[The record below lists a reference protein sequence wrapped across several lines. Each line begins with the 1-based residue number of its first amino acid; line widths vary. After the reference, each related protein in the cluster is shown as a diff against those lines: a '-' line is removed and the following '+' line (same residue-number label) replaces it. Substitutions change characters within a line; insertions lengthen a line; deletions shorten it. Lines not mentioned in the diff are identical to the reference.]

1 MAPRPPVS
9 PVDRDA
15 PAVPVEF
22 ARLILQMLAEDGVEP
37 EQALAGLDIPLA
49 LVQED
54 GASLSINQH
63 ERLLRRGIE
72 LGGGRGGLGYE
83 IGLRIGLTTHS
94 LLAYALLSQVTLG
107 DAIRFGIEF
116 SQDFVPIYR
125 GALRIEDD
133 FAVLDIRMDEP
144 VEPALHRYAFD
155 MALVSVWSGMQVLMG
170 AHWPDVELWFD
181 YPEPEYFAAY
191 EQRLPPCRFG
201 MGANQICFPAT
212 QLARRIQTGD
222 PVMAQLM
229 GERLE
234 RERQARRRQGSTDI
248 RVLVRE
254 RLVAG
259 DDGYPVLEEVAAQ
272 LFMST
277 RTLRRK
283 LQQADTT
290 YVALLDEV
298 RLNDARRLLGMT
310 TLGIEAIAGRIG
322 FAEPASFT
330 HAFRRWTGMTPSE
343 WRSRRRETPDE
354 PLPQEP
360 PP

>member
-1 MAPRPPVS
+1 MSQRDARP

-22 ARLILQMLAEDGVEP
+22 ARLILQMMAERGVGQ
-37 EQALAGLDIPLA
+37 EQALEGLGIPAA
-49 LVQED
+49 LIATD

-63 ERLLRRGIE
+63 EGLLRRGIA
-72 LGGGRGGLGYE
+72 LSGHQGGLGYE
-83 IGLRIGLTTHS
+83 IGLRIGLTTHA

-125 GALRIEDD
+125 GALRLEDD
-133 FAVLDIRMDEP
+133 FAVLDISMDEP

-155 MALVSVWSGMQVLMG
+155 MALVSVWSGMQVLVG
-170 AHWPDVELWFD
+170 AHWPEVELWFD
-181 YPEPEYFAAY
+181 YPEPDYFAEY
-191 EQRLPPCRFG
+191 EQRLPACRFN
-201 MGANQICFPAT
+201 MGANQVCFPAA
-212 QLARRIQTGD
+212 QLARRIHTGD

-229 GERLE
+229 TERLE
-234 RERQARRRQGSTDI
+234 RERQARRRQGNTDI

-254 RLVAG
+254 LLVPDA
-259 DDGYPVLEEVAAQ
+259 DGYPVLDAVASR

-277 RTLRRK
+277 RTLKRK
-283 LQQADTT
+283 LQQAQTSFQ
-290 YVALLDEV
+290 AELDAV
-298 RLNDARRLLGMT
+298 RLDDARRLLGMSE
-310 TLGIEAIAGRIG
+310 LGVEEIAGRMG

-343 WRSRRRETPDE
+343 WRSRRKEEGQAPA
-354 PLPQEP
+354 
-360 PP
+360 

>member
-1 MAPRPPVS
+1 MSQRTPRAPI
-9 PVDRDA
+9 DRNA

-22 ARLILQMLAEDGVEP
+22 ARLILQMMAERGIP
-37 EQALAGLDIPLA
+37 QEQALAGLDIPASLLA
-49 LVQED
+49 TD

-63 ERLLRRGIE
+63 ESLLRRGIALSGNE
-72 LGGGRGGLGYE
+72 GGLGYE
-83 IGLRIGLTTHS
+83 IGLRIGLTTHA

-125 GALRIEDD
+125 GALRVEDD
-133 FAVLDIRMDEP
+133 FAVLDITMDEP
-144 VEPALHRYAFD
+144 VEPALQRYAFD
-155 MALVSVWSGMQVLMG
+155 MALVSVWSGMHIIMG
-170 AHWPDVELWFD
+170 ASWTDVELWFD

-191 EQRLPPCRFG
+191 EQRLPACRFG
-201 MGANQICFPAT
+201 MGANQLCFPAT
-212 QLARRIQTGD
+212 QLTRRLQTGD

-229 GERLE
+229 TERLE
-234 RERQARRRQGSTDI
+234 RERQARKRQGSTDI

-254 RLVAG
+254 LLVA
-259 DDGYPVLEEVAAQ
+259 DADGYPALEAVASR

-277 RTLRRK
+277 RTLKRK

-290 YVALLDEV
+290 FQTELDGV
-298 RLNDARRLLGMT
+298 RLNHARRLLGMSE
-310 TLGIEAIAGRIG
+310 LGIEEIAGRMG

-343 WRSRRRETPDE
+343 WRSRHKGGDAPA
-354 PLPQEP
+354 
-360 PP
+360 

>member
-1 MAPRPPVS
+1 MDPHSPTP

-15 PAVPVEF
+15 PAVPIEF
-22 ARLILQMLAEDGVEP
+22 ARLILQMLAEDGVAVE
-37 EQALAGLDIPLA
+37 EALAGLDIPLA
-49 LVQED
+49 LIQQD

-72 LGGGRGGLGYE
+72 LAGQRGGLGYE

-170 AHWPDVELWFD
+170 AHWPEVELWFD
-181 YPEPEYFAAY
+181 YPEPEYFAEY
-191 EQRLPPCRFG
+191 EPRLPPCRFG
-201 MGANQICFPAT
+201 MGANQLCFPAS

-234 RERQARRRQGSTDI
+234 RERQARRRLGSTDI

-254 RLVAG
+254 RLLA
-259 DDGYPVLEEVAAQ
+259 DENGYPALEEVAAQ

-283 LQQADTT
+283 LQQADSSF
-290 YVALLDEV
+290 VALLDAA

-310 TLGIEAIAGRIG
+310 TLGIEVIAGRIG

-343 WRSRRRETPDE
+343 WRTRQREGAAEIPPATPDA
-354 PLPQEP
+354 
-360 PP
+360 

>member
-1 MAPRPPVS
+1 MDHPPPR
-9 PVDRDA
+9 VDRDA

-22 ARLILQMLAEDGVEP
+22 ARLILQMLAEQGASP
-37 EQALAGLDIPLA
+37 EQVLDGLAIPQALIL
-49 LVQED
+49 ED

-72 LGGGRGGLGYE
+72 LAGNRGGLGYE

-94 LLAYALLSQVTLG
+94 LLTYALLSQVTLG
-107 DAIRFGIEF
+107 DAILFGIEF

-125 GALRIEDD
+125 GALRTEDD
-133 FAVLDIRMDEP
+133 FAVLDISMDEP
-144 VEPALHRYAFD
+144 VEPALHQYAFD

-170 AHWPDVELWFD
+170 PQWPEVELWFD
-181 YPEPEYFAAY
+181 YPEPPYFAEY
-191 EQRLPPCRFG
+191 EQRLPICRFG

-212 QLARRIQTGD
+212 QLARRIHTGD

-234 RERQARRRQGSTDI
+234 RERQARRHQGSADI

-254 RLVAG
+254 LLVA
-259 DDGYPVLEEVAAQ
+259 DADGYPVLETVASR

-277 RTLRRK
+277 RTLKRK
-283 LQQADTT
+283 LQQADASFQ
-290 YVALLDEV
+290 VLLDEV
-298 RLNDARRLLGMT
+298 RLNDARRLLGMS
-310 TLGIEAIAGRIG
+310 TLGIEEIAGRMG

-343 WRSRRRETPDE
+343 WRTRQREAASGSPAGD
-354 PLPQEP
+354 
-360 PP
+360 